1 MSYSTPAKRGGV
13 ETVSHTHFI
22 FPVLKSTE
30 ILQCLDELGID
41 VCKAE
46 LTEPQRH
53 REKIRKIFWQL
64 LEHCTGI
71 TEEDIEKQCPSN
83 LDRFVD
89 PKESELHQNFTDVLF
104 LVEVRKMM
112 NACGVTDFSW
122 KDLHVPTA
130 KRLRC
135 HLSATINMAKFRE
148 EQLKIYAELNEP
160 RHQLLITS
168 SQ

>member
-71 TEEDIEKQCPSN
+71 TEEDIENSSVCAMVTC
-83 LDRFVD
+83 LDSGEVAD
-89 PKESELHQNFTDVLF
+89 KYETEVLEKYNKHF
-104 LVEVRKMM
+104 
-112 NACGVTDFSW
+112 
-122 KDLHVPTA
+122 
-130 KRLRC
+130 
-135 HLSATINMAKFRE
+135 
-148 EQLKIYAELNEP
+148 
-160 RHQLLITS
+160 
-168 SQ
+168 